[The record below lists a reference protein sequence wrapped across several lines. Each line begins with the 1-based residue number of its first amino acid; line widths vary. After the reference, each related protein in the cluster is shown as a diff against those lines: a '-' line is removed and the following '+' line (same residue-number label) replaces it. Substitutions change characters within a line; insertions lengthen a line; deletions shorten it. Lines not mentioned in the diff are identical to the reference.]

1 MSKSLKYKKYITNIE
16 EYPLK
21 AHILLGLVN
30 QVFSIDE
37 SLKWKKASS
46 KDVIILTI
54 ENDIKSGLLE
64 NGLYICSFNDFYNI
78 PFWILKIKRF
88 LVRIEIKLSILLNEK
103 KYSKLKDYGNQN
115 AISSIYNGFLL
126 KNILKKLNPN
136 KIIAQQVLRY
146 GFVATIYKKC
156 PVYTRPYG
164 QDIFIYGFA
173 SFFLNKIIHNILK
186 NSKGII
192 LFSTYSKH
200 FINENYK
207 ISNNKL
213 FVFDVIPDQDVFKN
227 KEYYDIN
234 SIKKYYNINY
244 DSFVIFNLR
253 RFQDGWGAS
262 VITDSFIELAKK
274 SDKFKFILILESVN
288 KKNEIYLKKIRS
300 ENLMNSFLIFYKSIT
315 KEIYR
320 DLLVIS
326 DLGVSIMEKGDMR
339 SESILN
345 AASVGLPIVMNE
357 SEEFKLLKSSGFNAQ
372 FIKKID
378 SLELTE
384 QINYLSKNS
393 LILNQL
399 SNDNNNYI
407 KKLNIK
413 NLNFEKYLA
422 SI

>member
-1 MSKSLKYKKYITNIE
+1 MSESLKYKKYITNIE
-16 EYPLK
+16 EYPVK

-64 NGLYICSFNDFYNI
+64 NDLYICSFNDFYNI
-78 PFWILKIKRF
+78 PYWILKIKRF

-103 KYSKLKDYGNQN
+103 KYSSLKDYGNQT
-115 AISSIYNGFLL
+115 AINSIYIGFLL
-126 KNILKKLNPN
+126 KKILKKLNPT

-146 GFVATIYKKC
+146 GFIATIYKKC
-156 PVYTRPYG
+156 PVYIIPYG

-192 LFSTYSKH
+192 LASTYAKH

-213 FVFDVIPDQDVFKN
+213 FVFDVIPDQYIFKN
-227 KEYYDIN
+227 KEYFDIN
-234 SIKKYYNINY
+234 SIKKNYNINF
-244 DSFVIFNLR
+244 DSFVVFNLR

-262 VITDSFIELAKK
+262 IITDSFIELAKK
-274 SDKFKFILILESVN
+274 SDKYKFILVLESIN
-288 KKNEIYLKKIRS
+288 QKNEIYLNKIKN
-300 ENLMNSFLIFYKSIT
+300 ENVMSSFLIFTQSVT
-315 KEIYR
+315 KEVYR

-326 DLGVSIMEKGDMR
+326 EIGVSIMENGDMR
-339 SESILN
+339 SASILN

-357 SEEFKLLKSSGFNAQ
+357 SKEFKLLKSSGFNAQ

-384 QINYLSKNS
+384 QINYLSTNS
-393 LILNQL
+393 LILNKL

-407 KKLNIK
+407 KNLNNK
-413 NLNFEKYLA
+413 NLNFEKLLA